1 MSTPSGRRKV
11 EKLLN
16 ENPHLSTQ
24 DIEQKLHGSD
34 TKLASQTIKNYAS
47 NWRQYSRNGAV
58 PRLHSGFGQLE
69 SGFDAGLWEVAL
81 SFEHWH
87 VSKNKNRER
96 LWFENG
102 ITVGWHRSGTV
113 VFRFKGSRPRGHILG
128 VFSHAFWQVL
138 LSTGRS
144 ERELSDFLKALFEEK
159 YRETH
164 HYVFETERPQPKM
177 KIDHFENRYGLT
189 IKLGDGSHPT
199 SLEVEEKEPPWLS
212 RFEGAVGSFGY
223 NIRTHMKVLKSIA
236 KGVRSDKEIKKRILE
251 ALERQEAISYPL
263 DPCARC
269 RKRILHGYEGTQNGL
284 FPRCDGQ
291 SAHMYSLLEDLLF
304 RVVTVQSSSARIS
317 GQLVAFSEP
326 QRGRRHRPCVLILE
340 TGLGLCL
347 VRDWAVIAF
356 DRGL

>member
-11 EKLLN
+11 EKLLD
-16 ENPHLSTQ
+16 ENPYLSTQ
-24 DIEQKLHGSD
+24 DIDQKLHGSG
-34 TKLASQTIKNYAS
+34 TKLAYQTIKNYAS

-58 PRLHSGFGQLE
+58 PRLHSGFGVLE
-69 SGFDAGLWEVAL
+69 SGFDAGLWEAGPAYG
-81 SFEHWH
+81 WR
-87 VSKNKNRER
+87 VSENKNRER

-102 ITVGWHRSGTV
+102 VTVGWHRSGMV

-144 ERELSDFLKALFEEK
+144 ERELSDFLKVLFEEK

-164 HYVFETERPQPKM
+164 HYVFETERPQPRM

-236 KGVRSDKEIKKRILE
+236 KGVKSDKEIKKRILE

-269 RKRILHGYEGTQNGL
+269 RKRILHGYEGTQDGL

-291 SAHMYSLLEDLLF
+291 RCSH
-304 RVVTVQSSSARIS
+304 V
-317 GQLVAFSEP
+317 
-326 QRGRRHRPCVLILE
+326 
-340 TGLGLCL
+340 
-347 VRDWAVIAF
+347 
-356 DRGL
+356 